1 MHENDSGLGLDRFPY
16 LHTRDLDV
24 ARQGYRRINGEAE
37 LDAESRRFEWR
48 VNFIDLGQVSLS
60 RAITRGGV
68 VLRGES
74 RGYFLNLS
82 NGGHGRVVMRG
93 ERVDI
98 VRHRSA
104 MMFSPTGI
112 ADVKYDDDEMRVTT
126 LRVDSGF
133 LMAELEA
140 FTGLP
145 QRRLLT
151 FSPQVRIDRG
161 AGASL
166 TRLCMALLD
175 ELSRG
180 SEALAHPLVAHSL
193 GQALARQLLF
203 GQPHDLA
210 HLLDKPAPPSS
221 RTVVR
226 MVEEY
231 LEAHATEAI
240 RVADLAALTGAS
252 VRSIEAAF
260 RAQRGSTP
268 GAFLRGKRLM
278 LARQR
283 LLASEPGVTA
293 THVAYATGFLRR
305 ARFDAAYLQQ
315 FGETPDETQRRGL
328 IANGAPPS
336 SASRPS
342 PVPASARGSSEERGD
357 LATRFA
363 ALSPRERQVCEGVGR
378 GMLNKQIAADL
389 GISERTVKD
398 HRARGMARLGVTS
411 AAELGRLLERLGG

>member
-1 MHENDSGLGLDRFPY
+1 
-16 LHTRDLDV
+16 
-24 ARQGYRRINGEAE
+24 
-37 LDAESRRFEWR
+37 
-48 VNFIDLGQVSLS
+48 
-60 RAITRGGV
+60 
-68 VLRGES
+68 
-74 RGYFLNLS
+74 
-82 NGGHGRVVMRG
+82 
-93 ERVDI
+93 
-98 VRHRSA
+98 
-104 MMFSPTGI
+104 
-112 ADVKYDDDEMRVTT
+112 
-126 LRVDSGF
+126 
-133 LMAELEA
+133 
-140 FTGLP
+140 
-145 QRRLLT
+145 
-151 FSPQVRIDRG
+151 
-161 AGASL
+161 
-166 TRLCMALLD
+166 MALLD

-268 GAFLRGKRLM
+268 GAFLRSKRLM

-336 SASRPS
+336 SSSRPS
-342 PVPASARGSSEERGD
+342 PVPASVRGSSEERGD

-389 GISERTVKD
+389 GISGAHGERPPSARDGAPRRDLRGGAGPPAGAAGRVK
-398 HRARGMARLGVTS
+398 RAGEEAPFAPERQTT
-411 AAELGRLLERLGG
+411 LEREELP